1 MKNRKD
7 EALAVRGYGF
17 ANDGRSVD
25 ECGRKTGVHQ

>member
-17 ANDGRSVD
+17 GNDGSAVAGK
-25 ECGRKTGVHQ
+25 EMK